1 MMKLFARLGLAM
13 ALTLAANWALAA
25 EVDAISLAGQQRTL
39 SQRIV
44 KAWCQV
50 GLKVQ
55 PEISRAQLDA
65 AVRQFDDNLKA
76 LEGQQSAGETT
87 SVPARKAVAALRAA
101 WAPLRA
107 AAVGP
112 VRQADAAQLDAR
124 AEEVWKAAERLAN
137 LLQDETEMPV
147 TRSIHLVEQLRMLS
161 QRLVK
166 IYMLQQWR
174 IDNAAQRDQAA
185 RVQKEFV
192 EVLARM
198 QQRVHNVALRAEL
211 DSIGLQWDW
220 LHTVLLTE
228 GAESFRLIM
237 AEGGE
242 AVLQL
247 TDQVTRMYQQPAP

>member
-13 ALTLAANWALAA
+13 ALTLAANWALGA
-25 EVDAISLAGQQRTL
+25 EVDAIGLAGQQRTL

-76 LEGQQSAGETT
+76 LEGHPTA
-87 SVPARKAVAALRAA
+87 SVPARKALAALRAA

-124 AEEVWKAAERLAN
+124 AEEVWKAADRLAN

-147 TRSIHLVEQLRMLS
+147 TRSVHLVEQLRMLS

-174 IDNAAQRDQAA
+174 IDNAVQRDQSEL
-185 RVQKEFV
+185 VQKEFAD
-192 EVLARM
+192 VLGRM
-198 QQRVHNVALRAEL
+198 RQRVHNVALRAEL

-247 TDQVTRMYQQPAP
+247 ADQVTRMYQQPAP

>member
-1 MMKLFARLGLAM
+1 MIKLFARLGLAM
-13 ALTLAANWALAA
+13 GLMLAANGALCA
-25 EVDAISLAGQQRTL
+25 EVDAIGLAGQQRTL

-65 AVRQFDDNLKA
+65 AVRQFDDNLRA
-76 LEGQQSAGETT
+76 LEGQQTASA
-87 SVPARKAVAALRAA
+87 PARKAMASLRAA
-101 WAPLRA
+101 WTPLRA

-124 AEEVWKAAERLAN
+124 AEEVWKAAERLTN

-147 TRSIHLVEQLRMLS
+147 TSSIHLVEQLRMLS

-174 IDNAAQRDQAA
+174 IDSAVQRDQAE

-192 EVLARM
+192 GVLARM

-247 TDQVTRMYQQPAP
+247 ADQVTRMYQQPAP

>member
-13 ALTLAANWALAA
+13 GLMLAANWALCA
-25 EVDAISLAGQQRTL
+25 EVDAIGLAGQQRTL

-76 LEGQQSAGETT
+76 LDGQTASA
-87 SVPARKAVAALRAA
+87 PARKAMDALRAA
-101 WAPLRA
+101 WTPLRA

-124 AEEVWKAAERLAN
+124 AEEVWKAAERLTN

-147 TRSIHLVEQLRMLS
+147 TRSIHLVDQLRMLA

-166 IYMLQQWR
+166 IYMLQQWKV
-174 IDNAAQRDQAA
+174 DNAALRGEAE

-192 EVLARM
+192 DVLARM
-198 QQRVHNVALRAEL
+198 QQRVHNAALRTEL

-228 GAESFRLIM
+228 GAEAFRLIM

-242 AVLQL
+242 AVLEL
-247 TDQVTRMYQQPAP
+247 ADQVTRMYQQPAP

>member
-13 ALTLAANWALAA
+13 ALTLAANWALGA
-25 EVDAISLAGQQRTL
+25 EVDAIGLAGQQRTL

-76 LEGQQSAGETT
+76 LDGQQSA
-87 SVPARKAVAALRAA
+87 SAPARKALAALHAA

-112 VRQADAAQLDAR
+112 VRQAEAAQLDAR

-147 TRSIHLVEQLRMLS
+147 TRSVHLVEQLRMLS

-174 IDNAAQRDQAA
+174 IDNAAQRGQAE

-247 TDQVTRMYQQPAP
+247 ADQVTRMYQQPAP

>member
-13 ALTLAANWALAA
+13 GLMLAANWALCA
-25 EVDAISLAGQQRTL
+25 EIDAIGLAGQQRTL

-76 LEGQQSAGETT
+76 LEGQQTA
-87 SVPARKAVAALRAA
+87 SVPARKAIAALHAA
-101 WAPLRA
+101 WTPLRA
-107 AAVGP
+107 MAVGP

-147 TRSIHLVEQLRMLS
+147 TRSIHLVDQLRMLS

-166 IYMLQQWR
+166 IYMLQQWMV
-174 IDNAAQRDQAA
+174 DNAAQRGEAG

-192 EVLARM
+192 GVLGRM
-198 QQRVHNVALRAEL
+198 QQRVHNAALRTEL

-242 AVLQL
+242 AVLEL
-247 TDQVTRMYQQPAP
+247 ADQVTRMYQQPAP

>member
-76 LEGQQSAGETT
+76 LEGQQSAIETT

-107 AAVGP
+107 AAVCP

-124 AEEVWKAAERLAN
+124 AEEVWKAAERLVN

-147 TRSIHLVEQLRMLS
+147 TRSIHLVDQLRMLS

-185 RVQKEFV
+185 RV